1 MSNLIL
7 ADTNIWIERIH
18 RPTSEVSITFQ
29 NLIKDM
35 RICLTGIVVAEF
47 IQGVKSDKMQ
57 KEVSNAFK
65 ALPFINT
72 TYEDWLL
79 AGELLIALRKKGIKI
94 PKPDAVIDGVIA
106 SICINNDIELYT
118 LDKHF
123 DHFKGL
129 KRFNP

>member
-18 RPTSEVSITFQ
+18 RPTSEVSQSFE
-29 NLIKDM
+29 NLIRKM

-47 IQGVKSDKMQ
+47 IQGVKSDKMK
-57 KEVSNAFK
+57 KEVLNAFK
-65 ALPFINT
+65 VFPFINT
-72 TYEDWLL
+72 TYEDWLS
-79 AGELLIALRKKGIKI
+79 AGEWSRDLRSKRITVPLDDAL
-94 PKPDAVIDGVIA
+94 IA
-106 SICINNDIELYT
+106 SICINNDIALYT